1 MLGWVLFRA
10 EGLGQARDFY
20 AAMAS
25 LDFGALAL
33 GVDAVLARQ
42 QAIALL
48 LGLASVV
55 LPRDFV
61 TRRFVTGGWSG
72 APLAAPLAV
81 VALTPYAAIGVAAGS
96 FSPFLYFQ
104 F

>member
-1 MLGWVLFRA
+1 VLGWVLFRA

-25 LDFGALAL
+25 LDFGALAP

-72 APLAAPLAV
+72 APLAV
-81 VALTPYAAIGVAAGS
+81 VALTPYAAIVVAAGS